1 MLLVK
6 RRSPVITGESA
17 SPRCFKSLKDKTRPC
32 RAYNFN
38 NKKAWMD
45 SELMQ
50 LILRRLNRRF
60 VAEKRSILNFM
71 CNAPC
76 HPPHLVGMFS
86 NIKVSLLPK
95 NTTSRLQTFDA
106 GIIKNFKVCYRR
118 FLLRHVLA
126 RINEST
132 TATDVMKS
140 IDLLLAI
147 KWAVEGWNCVKQET
161 IQNCFGLCGFLVQT
175 LQQHNDGDDPFNEL
189 NDLVHEVELTCTAKE

>member
-17 SPRCFKSLKDKTRPC
+17 LPRCFKSLKDKNRPC
-32 RAYNFN
+32 RAHYFN

-50 LILRRLNRRF
+50 SILRRLNRRF
-60 VAEKRSILNFM
+60 VAEKRNILLFM
-71 CNAPC
+71 YNAPC
-76 HPPHLVGMFS
+76 HPPDLVGMFS

-147 KWAVEGWNCVKQET
+147 KWAVEAWNCVKQET
-161 IQNCFGLCGFLVQT
+161 IQNSFGLCGFSVLT
-175 LQQHNDGDDPFNEL
+175 LQKHDDDDDLFN
-189 NDLVHEVELTCTAKE
+189 